1 MLALTQECCY
11 TSGKEVTWQGHRGSH
26 IFYNTQTEHTAASP
40 TAFLPLIPSPLG
52 AGRIKSINNTEAKR
66 RYLPES
72 HEEQRRGP
80 STCWK
85 HWQQD
90 TACRSPG
97 SGKQET
103 KGTSLGLTFSL
114 SLQRLSPEQLWL
126 TRARTALDPRCW
138 HVAGPSFCTPANT
151 HLGPTV
157 IPEQINCY
165 VGAKEGQ
172 GDLWEVPL

>member
-11 TSGKEVTWQGHRGSH
+11 TSGKEVMWQGHRGSH

-72 HEEQRRGP
+72 HEEQRRRP

-97 SGKQET
+97 SGPPWPEPWFWKETSACTKQACT
-103 KGTSLGLTFSL
+103 KQAHVPSSILAELHAGYLTHT
-114 SLQRLSPEQLWL
+114 QHH
-126 TRARTALDPRCW
+126 T
-138 HVAGPSFCTPANT
+138 PSFKKPF
-151 HLGPTV
+151 V
-157 IPEQINCY
+157 D
-165 VGAKEGQ
+165 AK
-172 GDLWEVPL
+172 